1 MQRRFT
7 SPARSLPRRL
17 GALSAGAGLVLVL
30 FPLLLSVV
38 GSPVSATEQ
47 PVAATNPNQVR
58 IIEVSGLLDPV
69 LHDFLIRELDRAEDD
84 GVLGVLLQFDSHGS
98 VLDQDRFVELA
109 TRLRDSSVQVGVW
122 VGPSGSAAL
131 GGSAEL
137 LGVVD
142 LVGVS
147 VGSRVG
153 KTGPLRLPVAEFGLP
168 FGDATQ
174 RLEATSI
181 NAPDAL
187 ELGIT
192 TVTPDPECETMECK
206 LTDLSVLREFL
217 TYFDGYRSPAD
228 TDDPA
233 ELTEPRFVQLPIS
246 GQLFHTV
253 SSPEV
258 AYLLF
263 VGGLALLVFE
273 LFTAG
278 VGIAGIIGAFCLVM
292 GCYGLAALPAR
303 NLAIAL
309 LIASMLAFAV
319 DIQTNMPRLYSAVG
333 LLLFLL
339 GSWFLFDGLRVS
351 WVTLLVGVVGA
362 ALYAYT
368 GMPSMVRTRF
378 SSPTIG
384 RSWMIGELGEATSDL
399 APEGSVQLREAPWRA
414 FTNRA
419 TPIKAGDGVRVV
431 GIHRMLLEV
440 EPLEGGARDY
450 RERGRNAGVE
460 SADAADVERA
470 GHEAEHPSN

>member
-1 MQRRFT
+1 MQRRT
-7 SPARSLPRRL
+7 KSLPRRL
-17 GALSAGAGLVLVL
+17 ARLSGTLSAVTG
-30 FPLLLSVV
+30 LLLLLLQV
-38 GSPVSATEQ
+38 GSGPVSATDGLPRVEGT
-47 PVAATNPNQVR
+47 AAEVNPNQVR

-69 LHDFLIRELDRAEDD
+69 VRDFLLRELTRAEND
-84 GVLGVLLQFDSHGS
+84 GVLGVLLQLDSPGS
-98 VLDQDRFVELA
+98 VLDQDEFIELA
-109 TRLRDSSVQVGVW
+109 ERLRDSPIQVGIW
-122 VGPSGSAAL
+122 VGPSGSVAL

-137 LGVVD
+137 LGVAD
-142 LVGVS
+142 FVGVS

-153 KTGPLRLPVAEFGLP
+153 ETGPLRLGTDP
-168 FGDATQ
+168 FGEATE
-174 RLEATSI
+174 RLETTSVS
-181 NAPDAL
+181 APDAL

-192 TVTPDPECETMECK
+192 TVAPDPACESMECK
-206 LTDLSVLREFL
+206 LTNISVLREFL

-228 TDDPA
+228 TSDPA
-233 ELTEPRFVQLPIS
+233 ELTEPRFVQLPLS

-278 VGIAGIIGAFCLVM
+278 VGIAGVIGAFCLIM
-292 GCYGLAALPAR
+292 GCYGLATLPVRSVAV
-303 NLAIAL
+303 AL
-309 LIASMLAFAV
+309 LIASVLAFAI

-333 LLLFLL
+333 MFCFML
-339 GSWFLFDGLRVS
+339 GSWFLYDGLRVS
-351 WVTLLVGVVGA
+351 WVTLIVGVVGA

-384 RSWMIGELGEATSDL
+384 RSWMIGELGEAMTDIS
-399 APEGSVQLREAPWRA
+399 PEGSVQIREASWRA

-419 TPIKAGDGVRVV
+419 TPLKAGDQVKVI

-440 EPLEGGARDY
+440 APLEGAARDY
-450 RERGRNAGVE
+450 RDRARDPETTVE
-460 SADAADVERA
+460 ETVE
-470 GHEAEHPSN
+470 PTK